1 MLRSFVAPD
10 VGAFVRTLPVGP
22 ADGAHRGK
30 GLRVTAIHS
39 SPLTRGRFD
48 VDAAE
53 DAIRRLIEAVG
64 EDPAREGLRDSPRR
78 IAAMYREVF
87 EGLEQDPSAVLAVGF
102 EEGHDE
108 LVILREIPFHSMCE
122 HHFMPFHGQAH
133 VGYLPDGRIVG
144 LSKIARAVEIFAR
157 RPQVQE
163 RLTNQIAECIEDVLD
178 ARGVGVVIE
187 AEHLCMTARGV
198 RKPGSKM
205 VTSAMRGAFRSDANT
220 RAEFL
225 ELIRPPR

>member
-1 MLRSFVAPD
+1 M
-10 VGAFVRTLPVGP
+10 
-22 ADGAHRGK
+22 
-30 GLRVTAIHS
+30 TAIHP

-48 VDAAE
+48 HDAAE
-53 DAIRRLIEAVG
+53 DAIRKLIEAVG
-64 EDPAREGLRDSPRR
+64 EDPDREGLRDSPRR

-87 EGLEQDPSAVLAVGF
+87 EGLEMDPAAVLSVGF

-163 RLTNQIAECIEDVLD
+163 RLTNQVARCIEEVLD

-205 VTSAMRGAFRSDANT
+205 VTSSMRGAFRNDANT
-220 RAEFL
+220 RSEFL

>member
-1 MLRSFVAPD
+1 M
-10 VGAFVRTLPVGP
+10 
-22 ADGAHRGK
+22 
-30 GLRVTAIHS
+30 TAIHP
-39 SPLTRGRFD
+39 SPATRPRFD
-48 VDAAE
+48 VAAAE
-53 DAIRRLIEAVG
+53 EAVRSLIEAIG
-64 EDPAREGLRDSPRR
+64 EDPTREGLRDSPRR
-78 IAAMYREVF
+78 IAAMYQELF
-87 EGLEQDPSAVLAVGF
+87 DGLEQDPAAVLSVGF
-102 EEGHDE
+102 EESHDE

-163 RLTNQIAECIEDVLD
+163 RLTNQIAECIEEVLH

-205 VTSAMRGAFRSDANT
+205 VTSAMRGAFRTDANT
-220 RAEFL
+220 RHEFL